1 MIFIIL
7 ILSAAATAFFFIL
20 AQKKWQQRL
29 SFVFAIFFLLSIVL
43 IVANFNQHFGM
54 NQATSTQTVELVS
67 SVKGEDTDVLLY
79 KPLGDG
85 TEKVYL
91 YQTESMDKPKS
102 AGSQGVKNHINQDA
116 DQAQLTIKTTEW
128 VYKNDF
134 YQTLF
139 AMAGNNHEF
148 IQQDNQFDLPSDWE
162 VLSAE

>member
-20 AQKKWQQRL
+20 ARKKWQRRL
-29 SFVFAIFFLLSIVL
+29 SFVFAFLFILSIGL
-43 IVANFNQHFGM
+43 SVANFNQHFGM
-54 NQATSTQTVELVS
+54 SQKTSTQTLNLVS
-67 SVKGEDTDVLLY
+67 SVKGQDTDALLY

-91 YQTESMDKPKS
+91 YQTEKMDEPKS
-102 AGSQGVKNHINQDA
+102 TASQDVKNHINQDA

-148 IQQDNQFDLPSDWE
+148 IRQDNQFDLPSDWQ
-162 VLSAE
+162 VISAE